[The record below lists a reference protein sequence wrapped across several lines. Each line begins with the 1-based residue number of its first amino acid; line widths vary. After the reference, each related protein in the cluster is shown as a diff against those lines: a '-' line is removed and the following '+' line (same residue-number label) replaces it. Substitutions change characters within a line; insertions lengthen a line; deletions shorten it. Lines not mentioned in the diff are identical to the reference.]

1 MGKNRTRFGCRPS
14 GPFVTDSAPEFD
26 AYSAEYGAG
35 MENPVKA
42 LMGNSAEAFIEV
54 KLRWLLRR
62 FPDIQHAGSSFHVL
76 DYGCG
81 IATLLRLMS
90 ERTGATL
97 MGCDISSG
105 MLQEAMH
112 AWPSE
117 TRRPEF
123 HLQNGARTELPN
135 DCVDLVILSAVL
147 HHVVPDARPDVF
159 GEIRRILRPGGRLVV
174 FEHNPLNPVTR
185 YVVSRTP
192 IDQHA
197 ILLRASEVHAE
208 LRKMQFADVRTSYLM
223 FVPPRFGRLANV
235 EKAIGWLPLGA
246 QYATV
251 GRRST

>member
-1 MGKNRTRFGCRPS
+1 M
-14 GPFVTDSAPEFD
+14 
-26 AYSAEYGAG
+26 
-35 MENPVKA
+35 
-42 LMGNSAEAFIEV
+42 
-54 KLRWLLRR
+54 
-62 FPDIQHAGSSFHVL
+62 L

-117 TRRPEF
+117 ARRPEF

-135 DCVDLVILSAVL
+135 DCIDLVILSAVL

-197 ILLRASEVHAE
+197 ILFRASEVNAE
-208 LRKMQFADVRTSYLM
+208 LRKMQFARCPCVLPHVCAASLRA
-223 FVPPRFGRLANV
+223 LANI
-235 EKAIGWLPLGA
+235 EHAIGWLPLGA

-251 GRRST
+251 VDALPD